1 MGDIFDDIDEI
12 LSEAEVVDASANSSD
27 AEIGDAENFN
37 EAELQDIMSEIESL
51 EKDFEDGSSAA
62 SAAAMIQD
70 AVMDEINAELH
81 KEEAPKASLQDEIER
96 ELEQS
101 MMKGGDDPEEV
112 SPVIVA
118 PIITAS
124 TPASA
129 PVEKE
134 AAVLSFEKPA
144 PKIPVTSVAPTAP
157 TAPAMTSSSGVSFAA
172 QGSMALTLDFKVGAE
187 NAKLTI
193 DPVKGLTV
201 ILAGV
206 ELIIN
211 ETDGCLVTMDN
222 GMKFTVPLATLS
234 KSQKKSA

>member
-12 LSEAEVVDASANSSD
+12 LSEAEVIDASAESTE
-27 AEIGDAENFN
+27 AEIVDVENFN

-62 SAAAMIQD
+62 TAAAMIQD

-101 MMKGGDDPEEV
+101 MMSGGDDPEEV

-124 TPASA
+124 TP
-129 PVEKE
+129 VTKE

-144 PKIPVTSVAPTAP
+144 PKIPVTPVATTAP
-157 TAPAMTSSSGVSFAA
+157 TAPAMTTSSGVSFAA
-172 QGSMALTLDFKVGAE
+172 QGSMALTLDFKVGEE

-222 GMKFTVPLATLS
+222 GMKFTVPLSTLS
-234 KSQKKSA
+234 QSQKKSA